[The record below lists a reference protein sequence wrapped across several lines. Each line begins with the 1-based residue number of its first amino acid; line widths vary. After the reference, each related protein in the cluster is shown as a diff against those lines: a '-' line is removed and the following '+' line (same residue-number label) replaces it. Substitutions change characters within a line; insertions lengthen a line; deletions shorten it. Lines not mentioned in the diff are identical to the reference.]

1 MTERNMQHQAAVHG
15 GASATYG
22 YSPAS
27 EAPPPATRLL
37 DLPPALLDDIAC
49 RVMQLQAR
57 GGTLSLTCRAF
68 SKANLLH
75 APALHIQ
82 LESQRRDR
90 LLTPRVVAALK
101 ARTCKLALTL
111 EQQQFQDS
119 RQYIRLLTEVL
130 KKLASCSAVVVCKL
144 CTRKGPSLYRDERCK
159 RLSCSPDLAQHLM
172 DSFPSLTSLSL
183 HNYAIPCSDLA
194 SLLSHPPLAL
204 QLQQLDLSST
214 TILQP
219 EQPEPAVPAIAQL
232 SPQLSLQ
239 LQQLDLS
246 STIITHAEQPE
257 PGAATLSNLFH
268 ASRLKQLSLLISG
281 MAPLPNLQP
290 LSQHLTQLCL
300 MLQSGV
306 GLDEFTAPLQPLA
319 QLQVLTISDIYRVEG
334 LPGLL
339 QVLPRLHT
347 LQLPDANVRKQEQL
361 DILLAATQL
370 TSIQLGCLDGLTSSR
385 ADVPC
390 SWQRLE
396 LIERVG
402 WKAITYLPLHS
413 LSQPL
418 VLGKLD
424 ISVRDIPDPEMA
436 AALHLLAEAITVPV
450 HIWQLVL
457 KMRSDDSVRVTTPAL
472 LQQQR
477 VDLAQLVALLQPLQ
491 CCGKVEV
498 SGLHEVTAADVLALA
513 PLCRDCAHFVLSGG
527 SVKPSL
533 EFWHQLVQLMPAVQ
547 EVEFTHVEGCVSAAM
562 HESLQLMA
570 QQPWARWLDITLQDH
585 RTAPKPPAYWRS
597 VSWVKANVFKVTVLG
612 M

>member
-1 MTERNMQHQAAVHG
+1 
-15 GASATYG
+15 
-22 YSPAS
+22 
-27 EAPPPATRLL
+27 
-37 DLPPALLDDIAC
+37 
-49 RVMQLQAR
+49 
-57 GGTLSLTCRAF
+57 
-68 SKANLLH
+68 
-75 APALHIQ
+75 
-82 LESQRRDR
+82 
-90 LLTPRVVAALK
+90 
-101 ARTCKLALTL
+101 
-111 EQQQFQDS
+111 
-119 RQYIRLLTEVL
+119 
-130 KKLASCSAVVVCKL
+130 
-144 CTRKGPSLYRDERCK
+144 
-159 RLSCSPDLAQHLM
+159 M

-370 TSIQLGCLDGLTSSR
+370 TSIQL
-385 ADVPC
+385 
-390 SWQRLE
+390 
-396 LIERVG
+396 
-402 WKAITYLPLHS
+402 
-413 LSQPL
+413 

-547 EVEFTHVEGCVSAAM
+547 EVEWVLTLLDNRAMLIKIEMPPVYQRPEAA
-562 HESLQLMA
+562 LNCQLA
-570 QQPWARWLDITLQDH
+570 DKVWELD
-585 RTAPKPPAYWRS
+585 
-597 VSWVKANVFKVTVLG
+597 
-612 M
+612 